1 MLPGSCEVQKWPEKP
16 RYTLDMLGYSSDA
29 VVFGELDTEPKSRK
43 GLIRVKE
50 VLKFPIRHERLFF
63 RQGRDGFQRPNKL
76 LLDCDATELIKEKNS
91 KGVMGARSRKLFFL
105 RVSDSTGIVSL
116 KWVPYAG
123 RVGPYSVGANIYSS
137 ETNEAVRCTR
147 NL

>member
-91 KGVMGARSRKLFFL
+91 KVMRATNLLKTTSNVRQICFTFYSILVDGFDFL
-105 RVSDSTGIVSL
+105 
-116 KWVPYAG
+116 
-123 RVGPYSVGANIYSS
+123 
-137 ETNEAVRCTR
+137 
-147 NL
+147 